1 MMPSMMNGLTGLNT
15 HMKGM
20 EVISNDVANVNSV
33 GYKQEEIT
41 FQELLQRLGVGV
53 SAIIKDFTNGSLMQ
67 TDVSSNLAVSGNG
80 FFVVADPAAA
90 AGNVEY
96 TRAGDFIME
105 YDPGTGTTYLVNS
118 SGDRL
123 RGVMGGTPDATGLTS
138 ADLTDIALPAGTTA
152 FKIGTDGT
160 ITASVNGNE
169 PQIIGRVAIATFENN
184 HALQMQ
190 KNGLYTAM
198 AEAGP
203 QPLANPGSSGVGQI
217 YQGYIEQ
224 SNVDLSREF
233 TEMILSQR
241 GFQANSRS
249 ITTSDEMLQEVLN
262 LKR

>member
-1 MMPSMMNGLTGLNT
+1 MPSMMNGLTGLNT

-33 GYKQEEIT
+33 GYKQEEIS

-80 FFVVADPAAA
+80 FFVVADPAAV
-90 AGNVEY
+90 AGDVAY
-96 TRAGDFIME
+96 TRAGDFILD
-105 YDPGTGTTYLVNS
+105 YNPTANVTYLMNA

-123 RGVMGGTPDATGLTS
+123 RGVMGATPDATGLTP
-138 ADLTDIALPAGTTA
+138 ADLTDIALPAGTTSFNIA
-152 FKIGTDGT
+152 TDGT
-160 ITASVNGNE
+160 VTASVNGAE
-169 PQIIGRVAIATFENN
+169 PQIIGRVAVATFENN
-184 HALQMQ
+184 YALQLL
-190 KNGLYTAM
+190 KNGLYKATA
-198 AEAGP
+198 AAGP
-203 QPLANPGSSGVGQI
+203 QPLANPGSSGMGQI
-217 YQGYIEQ
+217 YQGYLEH
-224 SNVDLSREF
+224 SNVDLAREF
-233 TEMILSQR
+233 TEMILAQR